1 MSKEPLD
8 ELTAVASKEDVLQL
22 QKQARQVYVHPVLID
37 YMAELVQES
46 RKHHQVEHGIS
57 PRGTLALLNSARAY
71 ALVKGR
77 EYVVPEDIKTVAVPV
92 LAHRIQTNTSF
103 QKDAATDVIQGL
115 LSTVSLPT
123 EDWKSR

>member
-1 MSKEPLD
+1 MIWHS
-8 ELTAVASKEDVLQL
+8 ASKEDVLQL

-92 LAHRIQTNTSF
+92 MAHRL
-103 QKDAATDVIQGL
+103 VISRGFGSLSNGRQIIEEL
-115 LSTVSLPT
+115 LGTIAVPT
-123 EDWKSR
+123 EEWSRP